1 MNNEVKIESITAENI
16 KAVKSFFAVLGGNSA
31 HVTGRNGYGKS
42 TVIRV
47 LVDKLRGLSPAIVTK
62 IGETDGSYT
71 MELTDGGRFVW
82 EFNKD
87 GKEKINYFTKNAL
100 TPVKKDV
107 FKAIVNR
114 YFPNEFD
121 INKFL
126 TTTEPRKRLN
136 MLSELIKI
144 DLSEI
149 QGRYQIAFKER
160 AEAKKEL
167 KRVQLQDVPV
177 PTSYNFSNIANFCEV
192 EEKAVIEI
200 EKRLKEQKE
209 LIEFERANLNS
220 IYKKNKAANDLLIQL
235 ADAEYQGTLAKY
247 DKLEKSRARWTQ
259 KFNDICNER
268 KSKKQNVYEKIV
280 ELQELYDSIKKAFAD
295 FNSPIDCAFLQSLN
309 EYYHTLKSPKE
320 PKLFVSNPMPTKPV
334 LNLADPMPDS
344 IELTKLTTKAAEIET
359 ELESAKAVLKHK
371 ENEKNDLLASQKVY
385 NLQHEN
391 YKKHVSEIEILTEN
405 VRAHEENVESILNE
419 IKAIVKSAKL
429 PEEFSIDLT
438 DRNDILFKSSE
449 NNTYLPIT
457 PETLASSEIYIAAF
471 KLHIFYVDLFKVVHF
486 DVSYLDYINRMQV
499 HEEAKKLG
507 IQLITESAAT
517 NAAETELQL
526 YTIVDNINI

>member
-149 QGRYQIAFKER
+149 QERYQIAFKDR

-167 KRVQLQDVPV
+167 KRVQLQEIPV
-177 PTSYNFSNIANFCEV
+177 PTSYNFSNIANFCEA
-192 EEKAVIEI
+192 EEKTVAEI
-200 EKRLKEQKE
+200 EKRLKEQKD
-209 LIEFERANLNS
+209 LIEFERANINS
-220 IYKKNKAANDLLIQL
+220 IYKKNKAENDLKIQI
-235 ADAEYQGTLAKY
+235 ADAEYQETLAKY

-259 KFNDICNER
+259 KFNDICKHRSDKLASIIKYLDELDHLR
-268 KSKKQNVYEKIV
+268 KKIV
-280 ELQELYDSIKKAFAD
+280 SEFVDFEYKNSSFESDLIDYYSKQEH
-295 FNSPIDCAFLQSLN
+295 PRP
-309 EYYHTLKSPKE
+309 LKT
-320 PKLFVSNPMPTKPV
+320 FVSNPMPTKPV

-344 IELTKLTTKAAEIET
+344 CELTKLTTKAAEIET

-391 YKKHVSEIEILTEN
+391 YKKHLSEIEMLTKN
-405 VRAHEENVESILNE
+405 VRAHEDNVENILNE

-438 DRNDILFKSSE
+438 ERNDILFKSLES
-449 NNTYLPIT
+449 NTYLPIT

-486 DVSYLDYINRMQV
+486 DVSYLDYINRMEV
-499 HEEAKKLG
+499 HKEAQKLG

-517 NAAETELQL
+517 NAAENELQ